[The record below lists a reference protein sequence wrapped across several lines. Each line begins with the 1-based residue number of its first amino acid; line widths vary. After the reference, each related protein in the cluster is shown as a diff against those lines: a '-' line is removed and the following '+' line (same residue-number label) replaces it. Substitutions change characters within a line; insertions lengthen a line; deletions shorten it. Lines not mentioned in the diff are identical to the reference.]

1 MTASRPMES
10 HDTEISVKGRRIK
23 VPSVV
28 VDGKTIVAT
37 GGLLK
42 VGRIH
47 DEEWMENSTIDDIK
61 SFLSN
66 LAGTRLPV
74 DVFSYTQPLHLL
86 NQLNSG
92 TPLHSDFQDLAVVPL
107 TTFTSWWESLPQE
120 SRKNTRKAEKRGVV
134 ARVASFDDMLVRGIK
149 SLYDETPVRQGR
161 RFWHF
166 GKDLETVRRENA
178 TFMDRSDFIAAY
190 LDAELIGFIKIVYV
204 GKVARIMQIL
214 SKSAHSDKKPTNL
227 LLTKAIEA
235 CCNRGM
241 THFVYGQY
249 YYGNKG
255 HTPITEFKRRNGF
268 ERVLLPRYFVPIT
281 LKGRAAVSLRLHR
294 GIQNLVPGSLANFIL
309 GVRARIYQRNA
320 RQPAPSEAG

>member
-1 MTASRPMES
+1 MES
-10 HDTEISVKGRRIK
+10 NYTEISVKGRMIK

-28 VDGKTIVAT
+28 VDGKTVVAT
-37 GGLLK
+37 GGMLK
-42 VGRIH
+42 VARIH
-47 DEEWMENSTIDDIK
+47 DEEWMENSAIDDIK
-61 SFLSN
+61 SFLGK
-66 LAGTRLPV
+66 LARTRLPV
-74 DVFSYTQPLHLL
+74 DVFSYTQPLLLL
-86 NQLNSG
+86 NKATPG
-92 TPLHSDFQDLAVVPL
+92 TPLHSGSQDLAVVPI

-134 ARVASFDDMLVRGIK
+134 ARVASFDDTLVRGIK

-166 GKDLETVRRENA
+166 GKDLDTVRRENA
-178 TFMDRSDFIAAY
+178 TFLDRSDFIAAY
-190 LDAELIGFIKIVYV
+190 VDDELIGFIKIVYV

-268 ERVLLPRYFVPIT
+268 ERVLLQRYFVPLT
-281 LKGRAAVSLRLHR
+281 LKGKVAVMLRLHE
-294 GIQNLVPGSLANFIL
+294 GIKKFIPKGVSDLIL
-309 GVRARIYQRNA
+309 GLRARVYRRNA
-320 RQPAPSEAG
+320 RQFAAGEAS